1 MKKPLSNLAK
11 MRLAAIP
18 LTVAVIACLFVPPI
32 YAPLILAL
40 PAGVWCY
47 FADKRY
53 SCPRCH
59 KHYGRMI
66 RHLSHCPHCG
76 LELHDETSE

>member
-1 MKKPLSNLAK
+1 MKHLSNLTK

-18 LTVAVIACLFVPPI
+18 LTAAVILCLFVPPI
-32 YAPLILAL
+32 YAPLILAV

-47 FADKRY
+47 FAGKRY

-59 KHYGRMI
+59 KHYGRAI
-66 RHLSHCPHCG
+66 RHLTTCPNCG
-76 LELHDETSE
+76 LDLTEEDIP